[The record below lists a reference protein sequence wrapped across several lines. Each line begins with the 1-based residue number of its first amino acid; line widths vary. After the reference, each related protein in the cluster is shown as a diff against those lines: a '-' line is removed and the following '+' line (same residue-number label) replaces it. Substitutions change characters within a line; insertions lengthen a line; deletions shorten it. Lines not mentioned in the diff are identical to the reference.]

1 MVMIIIKVCQWANRN
16 LHRNSSFINR
26 KNKKKYGN
34 DNNKSMSNKIMKRI
48 RAKVGLVL
56 DGYAHWKLEL
66 SKVISFAYFG
76 NFYWSMRDRGYLS
89 RPLAFLGFPA
99 VSDHLRFDF
108 REINIGINHV
118 LFLFILGELRFC
130 LKYLNNFAFKLRLG
144 SL

>member
-1 MVMIIIKVCQWANRN
+1 
-16 LHRNSSFINR
+16 
-26 KNKKKYGN
+26 
-34 DNNKSMSNKIMKRI
+34 MSNKIMKRI